1 MIQRPLFSPQV
12 EWTPPEEF
20 PDLSKYDEIAIDFET
35 KDPDLKTKGSA
46 SVRGIGDVVGIA
58 VAVKDFCGY
67 YPIAHETGPNMNRK
81 QVLGWFADVLKTPA
95 DKIFHNAMYDILW
108 IKRLGL
114 TVHGTVVDTM
124 TVASLVNENR
134 FRYDLNSVG
143 AEYTGMTKN
152 ESALNAAAKE
162 WGLDPKAEMYK
173 LPAMY
178 VGEYAEKDAEL
189 TLALWQELKK
199 EIEHQ
204 ELHSIVSLEQ
214 RVFPCLVDMK
224 WKGVRVNLNQLE
236 ILEKKLKTTYSDCV
250 ERVKKATGIFPE
262 IWAAKSIA
270 KVCDELGIKYERTEK
285 TNAPSFT
292 KNYLSK
298 HKNPVIRS
306 IAAARQADKLRNT
319 FLESIKN
326 YVVNGRIHA
335 DIHQLKGD
343 QGGTVTGRLSYS
355 HPNLQQL
362 PNYTNIGMGIRSI
375 FIPEEG
381 CEWGCFD
388 YSQQEPRLVVHFA
401 LRTPGITGVSEIA
414 EKYHKGVEKTLHKNL
429 KIRKDQDFHQIVAD
443 IADIDRSDA
452 KTINLG
458 LFYGMGQAKLQAQ
471 LGINDENEA
480 KELLARYHRSVPFV
494 KQLIKSVMDRA
505 QRKGRVRTLLGR
517 ACRFDMWEPNQFG
530 MHKPLTFQQ
539 ACDEIGIGNIK
550 RAFTYK
556 ALNKLIQGSA
566 ADMTKQA
573 MVNLYEEGIT
583 PMIQLHDELDI
594 SVKDEAQSKKIID
607 IMENAVPLEIPN
619 KVDYE
624 NGSNWGSIDKE
635 NEVNE
640 NFF

>member
-1 MIQRPLFSPQV
+1 MIQKPLFAPQV
-12 EWTPPEEF
+12 EWTPPDEF
-20 PDLSKYDEIAIDFET
+20 PNLSKYDEIAIDFET

-224 WKGVRVNLNQLE
+224 WKGVRVDLNQLE

-270 KVCDELGIKYERTEK
+270 KVCDGLGIKYERTEK

-494 KQLIKSVMDRA
+494 KQLIRSVMDRA
-505 QRKGRVRTLLGR
+505 K
-517 ACRFDMWEPNQFG
+517 
-530 MHKPLTFQQ
+530 
-539 ACDEIGIGNIK
+539 
-550 RAFTYK
+550 
-556 ALNKLIQGSA
+556 
-566 ADMTKQA
+566 
-573 MVNLYEEGIT
+573 EE
-583 PMIQLHDELDI
+583 
-594 SVKDEAQSKKIID
+594 
-607 IMENAVPLEIPN
+607 
-619 KVDYE
+619 
-624 NGSNWGSIDKE
+624 
-635 NEVNE
+635 
-640 NFF
+640 

>member
-270 KVCDELGIKYERTEK
+270 KVCDELGIKYERTDK